1 MFVFQGFLF
10 FHILLMKLLVLVLR
24 SFDFTWIKFKSI

>member
-10 FHILLMKLLVLVLR
+10 FHILLMKLLVLFLR
-24 SFDFTWIKFKSI
+24 SFDFTWVKFKSI

>member
-10 FHILLMKLLVLVLR
+10 FHILLMKQLVLFLH
-24 SFDFTWIKFKSI
+24 SFDFTWVKFKSI